1 MSSVFWTRG
10 IEIKAIGAVKLPH
23 VRFRT
28 VFELTQSPTQQ
39 DMYLKRLLKMSLPLF
54 FLNTSRST
62 VMLLERCRAKISLG
76 FERGVL
82 GGGSKVT
89 DSLWPA
95 PPQPH
100 SPPCPPCGVDQQRGK
115 RLRKAPGPLP
125 GGSRQQRGD
134 FPRGVS

>member
-1 MSSVFWTRG
+1 MSSG
-10 IEIKAIGAVKLPH
+10 
-23 VRFRT
+23 
-28 VFELTQSPTQQ
+28 PTATCWPAG
-39 DMYLKRLLKMSLPLF
+39 LLL
-54 FLNTSRST
+54 R
-62 VMLLERCRAKISLG
+62 ISLG

-115 RLRKAPGPLP
+115 RLR
-125 GGSRQQRGD
+125 
-134 FPRGVS
+134 VSCN